1 MFLCYPHLMTDFHN
15 HHTVAREDLQ
25 FSVKMALH
33 KARKLWPKRWGP
45 ADHDD
50 ARLDL
55 IASDVVEHLELCG
68 IRCIKQGPA
77 PLYGTL
83 APWPASRQDDGADG
97 GDAGN
102 G

>member
-1 MFLCYPHLMTDFHN
+1 MTDFRN
-15 HHTVAREDLQ
+15 YHTVAREDLQ

-33 KARKLWPKRWGP
+33 KARKLWPKRRGP

-68 IRCIKQGPA
+68 VRCIKQGPA
-77 PLYGTL
+77 PLDGTL
-83 APWPASRQDDGADG
+83 APRPTSRQDGGADG

>member
-1 MFLCYPHLMTDFHN
+1 MAG
-15 HHTVAREDLQ
+15 AR
-25 FSVKMALH
+25 
-33 KARKLWPKRWGP
+33 RKLFQILELRPPVALAKRV
-45 ADHDD
+45 DMVDE
-50 ARLDL
+50 ARIDL

-83 APWPASRQDDGADG
+83 APRPMSRQDGGADG

>member
-1 MFLCYPHLMTDFHN
+1 MAHAEAGLPHD

-25 FSVKMALH
+25 FSVKMVLL
-33 KARKLWPKRWGP
+33 KARKLWPKRRVPG
-45 ADHDD
+45 DHDE
-50 ARLDL
+50 ARIDL
-55 IASDVVEHLELCG
+55 IASDVVKHLELCG

-83 APWPASRQDDGADG
+83 APWPASRQDGGADE